1 MEQAIINSI
10 VFSGIGIAVL
20 VVAFIAIDLP
30 NKNYHLWH
38 QIVERQNVAL
48 AILMGAFAIA
58 IALIIA
64 SAVHG

>member
-1 MEQAIINSI
+1 MEQAIINSV
-10 VFSGIGIAVL
+10 VFAGIGILVL

-38 QIVERQNVAL
+38 QIVEKQNVAL

-58 IALIIA
+58 MAIIIA
-64 SAVHG
+64 AAVHG